1 MSLPEIITPKE
12 AQFWRPEE
20 GARQKSAFD
29 STRDGDRIDLDM
41 LKSLFLRRLGLAVVI
56 FLTIFT
62 LSVIKT
68 FTTPKQYTA
77 SAEVVLNTR
86 GEATPDVLEEGS
98 EILRGEAELSTEL
111 RILYSRELALTIVD
125 QLDLVHDPEF
135 SPLLMSADAKPS
147 LLARLFGAA
156 PAEPRLAPT
165 EEALEAS
172 RPLVADYL
180 RSGLR
185 ASRIGNTYSLQIT
198 YIHSNP
204 YRAAQMADAYA
215 GAYVQD
221 QLSRKQQ
228 SSRGNADF
236 LNRKIEEL
244 RQQAQSDQ
252 EKVQEFRIANN
263 MLSTT
268 GATLTE
274 QDISAL
280 NQQLAQAKAVAAEDV
295 ARLTTA
301 RQRLEVG
308 SAGDDVGDV
317 LASGVVQSL
326 RAQRANISMRV
337 ADLSGRYGPDHPELK
352 KGEAELRDIDE
363 QIQTEINRVISG
375 LEGKYN
381 VSRQRVASLTASLNQ
396 LKQELAKNNTASVE
410 LGDLERRARASQAL
424 YESFLNSYKEIVA
437 REGVEKPDARIITAA
452 RVPSAPS
459 KPNIPLNLVFGII
472 LGGTVA
478 AVAAFIMEMTYGGF
492 TSTTEVEQKL
502 GAPAVGAVPLN
513 HTVSPH
519 DRSVLST
526 VINHP
531 HSPLSESL
539 SSLMT
544 SIQFRLGHP
553 GPHVIYVTSAVPD
566 EGKTT
571 LTAAL
576 GIAAARAGEKTIIVD
591 CDRMKRDL
599 SRLNG
604 KAVEFGVS
612 DVLQGD
618 ASLDDAIVTTR
629 PDRPDI
635 LKNCDSSRDNEQFAD
650 DERFAGFIDELKRR
664 YEIIILDGAPVMPFA
679 EARKIAAHA
688 DFVLFAV
695 HWRKTRVNTVRQAIR
710 TLPDHTLDAV
720 GVALTRV
727 NAKLQSRFGVEDT
740 LSYSNKYIGHYFA

>member
-1 MSLPEIITPKE
+1 MSLPEIIPPE
-12 AQFWRPEE
+12 QARAWRSEQ
-20 GARQKSAFD
+20 GAEQASAFAAA
-29 STRDGDRIDLDM
+29 SGAERIDLDHI
-41 LKSLFLRRLGLAVVI
+41 KSLFLRRLGLAVAI

-62 LSVIKT
+62 LTVVKT

-86 GEATPDVLEEGS
+86 GEIAPEVLEEGGD
-98 EILRGEAELSTEL
+98 ILRGEAELSTEL

-125 QLDLVHDPEF
+125 ALDLVHDPEF
-135 SPLLMSADAKPS
+135 SPLMMAGRAKPS
-147 LLARLFGAA
+147 LMARLFGADSA
-156 PAEPRLAPT
+156 PPATPT

-185 ASRIGNTYSLQIT
+185 ASRISNTYSLNIT

-215 GAYVQD
+215 SAYVQD
-221 QLSRKQQ
+221 QLTRKQQ

-236 LNRKIEEL
+236 LNVKIEEL

-280 NQQLAQAKAVAAEDV
+280 NQQLAQAKAVAAEDA
-295 ARLTTA
+295 ARLATA

-308 SAGDDVGDV
+308 SVGDDVGDV

-326 RAQRANISMRV
+326 RAQRANISVRV
-337 ADLSGRYGPDHPELK
+337 ADLRGRYGPDHPELK
-352 KGEAELRDIDE
+352 KGEVELRDIDE

-381 VSRQRVASLTASLNQ
+381 VSRQRVTSLTASLNQ
-396 LKQELAKNNTASVE
+396 LKSELAKNNTASVE

-424 YESFLNSYKEIVA
+424 YESFLNSYKETVA
-437 REGVEKPDARIITAA
+437 REGVEKADARIITAA
-452 RVPSAPS
+452 RVPGAPS
-459 KPNIPLNLVFGII
+459 KPNIPLSLIFGVMF
-472 LGGTVA
+472 GGTVA
-478 AVAAFIMEMTYGGF
+478 AVAAFLMEVTYGGF
-492 TSTTEVEQKL
+492 TSTAEVEQKL
-502 GAPAVGAVPLN
+502 GVSAMGSVPIN
-513 HTVSPH
+513 KTVSPH
-519 DRSVLST
+519 GKSVLAT
-526 VINHP
+526 VTKHP

-544 SIQFRLGHP
+544 SIQFRLRRP
-553 GPHVIYVTSAVPD
+553 GPHVVYVTSAVPD

-571 LTAAL
+571 LTTAL
-576 GIAAARAGEKTIIVD
+576 GMASARAGEKTIIID

-599 SRLNG
+599 SRLAG
-604 KAVEFGVS
+604 KPAEIGIS
-612 DVLQGD
+612 DVLED
-618 ASLDDAIVTTR
+618 RATLDEAIITTSAN
-629 PDRPDI
+629 RPDI
-635 LKNCDSSRDNEQFAD
+635 LKNTDAGRDDDNFTD
-650 DERFAGFIDELKRR
+650 DERFSWLIGELKQR
-664 YEIIILDGAPVMPFA
+664 YDMIILDGAPVMPFA
-679 EARKIAAHA
+679 EARKLAVHA

-710 TLPDHTLDAV
+710 TLPQSAIGAV

-740 LSYSNKYIGHYFA
+740 LAYSNKYIKHYLA

>member
-1 MSLPEIITPKE
+1 MSLPEIITPRD
-12 AQFWRPEE
+12 AQMWRAEQ

-29 STRDGDRIDLDM
+29 AARGGDRIDLD
-41 LKSLFLRRLGLAVVI
+41 LIKSLFLRRLGLAIAI
-56 FLTIFT
+56 FLAIFT
-62 LSVIKT
+62 LAVVKT

-86 GEATPDVLEEGS
+86 GEATPDVLEEGA

-125 QLDLVHDPEF
+125 ALDLVHDPEF
-135 SPLLMSADAKPS
+135 SPLLLSVGARPS
-147 LLARLFGAA
+147 FLARLLGAEDV
-156 PAEPRLAPT
+156 PVPAPT
-165 EEALEAS
+165 EEALQAS
-172 RPLVADYL
+172 RPIVADYL
-180 RSGLR
+180 RRGLR

-215 GAYVQD
+215 SAYVQD
-221 QLSRKQQ
+221 QLTRKQQ

-236 LNRKIEEL
+236 LNLKIEEL

-252 EKVQEFRIANN
+252 ERVQEFRIANN

-280 NQQLAQAKAVAAEDV
+280 NQQLAQAKAVAAEDA

-308 SAGDDVGDV
+308 SPGDDVGDV
-317 LASGVVQSL
+317 LASGVVSSL
-326 RAQRANISMRV
+326 RAQRASISVRL
-337 ADLSGRYGPDHPELK
+337 ADLRGRYGPDHPELK
-352 KGEAELRDIDE
+352 QGEAELRDIDE

-396 LKQELAKNNTASVE
+396 LKEELAKNNTASVE

-424 YESFLNSYKEIVA
+424 YESFLNSYKETVA
-437 REGVEKPDARIITAA
+437 REGVEKADARIITAA
-452 RVPSAPS
+452 RVPGAPS
-459 KPNIPLNLVFGII
+459 KPNVPLNLIFGVM

-478 AVAAFIMEMTYGGF
+478 AVVAFIMEMTYGGF
-492 TSTTEVEQKL
+492 TSTTEVEQKI
-502 GAPAVGAVPLN
+502 GVPAMGAVPLN
-513 HTVSPH
+513 HTVSP
-519 DRSVLST
+519 RGKSVLST
-526 VINHP
+526 LTSHP

-544 SIQFRLGHP
+544 SIQFRLGQP

-576 GIAAARAGEKTIIVD
+576 GIAAARTGEKTIIVD

-604 KAVEFGVS
+604 KPVEIGVI
-612 DVLQGD
+612 DVLEGR
-618 ASLDDAIVTTR
+618 ASLDDAVITTR

-635 LKNCDSSRDNEQFAD
+635 LKNTDASRENEQFAD
-650 DERFAGFIDELKRR
+650 DERFAKFIGDLKSR
-664 YEIIILDGAPVMPFA
+664 YDVIILDGAPVMPFA

-710 TLPDHTLDAV
+710 TLPEASMGAV